1 MTVELAEVL
10 RYKMGR
16 PTGLEPATPR
26 STILCSNQLS
36 YDRRKKLPNG
46 DFPVGRKCCQP
57 VSRLCLGGA
66 PPRLLCVPTQRLRL
80 VTFNI
85 AHGRGLTPIQGLTSP
100 RKLRVNLRRIA
111 DLLGRL
117 GADLV
122 ALQEIDECSVW
133 SGSFDHLDYLR
144 AHAHFPHAAFG
155 INNRR
160 EGLVSLSYGNAIL
173 SRFRINETETIAFG
187 QRKLGEKGFLFAEID
202 VGGRIVPVVNLH
214 LHFSSRRRRLIQI
227 EHLVTWLRGKQRE
240 RGRAWTIQPIV
251 CGDFNNP
258 GTRNDATAA
267 LLSHLNDYGDYAL
280 HPLMGRTFPSPLP
293 GRALDFVFIP
303 PGCRSVRSEVVRSFL
318 SDHRPVMVEFSVA

>member
-1 MTVELAEVL
+1 MGTFPTAESAV
-10 RYKMGR
+10 
-16 PTGLEPATPR
+16 
-26 STILCSNQLS
+26 N
-36 YDRRKKLPNG
+36 
-46 DFPVGRKCCQP
+46 P
-57 VSRLCLGGA
+57 VSRLCPCG
-66 PPRLLCVPTQRLRL
+66 VPQRISPVSMQRLRL

-111 DLLGRL
+111 GLLGKL
-117 GADLV
+117 GADVV

-144 AHAHFPHAAFG
+144 AHAGFPHAAFG

-187 QRKLGEKGFLFAEID
+187 HRKLGEKGFLFAEID
-202 VGGRIVPVVNLH
+202 VGGRVVPVVNLH

-240 RGRAWTIQPIV
+240 RGQAWTIQPIV

-267 LLSHLNDYGDYAL
+267 LLSHLHDYGDYAL
-280 HPLMGRTFPSPLP
+280 HPVMGRTFPSPLP
-293 GRALDFVFIP
+293 GRALDFVFVP
-303 PGCRSVRSEVVRSFL
+303 PGCRLVHSEVVRSFL